1 MKKTILA
8 ALLAFVG
15 VALGGCTATGAGH
28 RPIVDGSDPA
38 KYESDLAACQRLA
51 RQRGYVNAETGTI
64 TGASAAVG
72 GVFDGVDGAVR
83 GAVAG
88 GGASAVHT
96 VQQRR
101 GIVINCMRGRG
112 HKVVEY

>member
-1 MKKTILA
+1 MKKPILTA
-8 ALLAFVG
+8 SLATAG
-15 VALGGCTATGAGH
+15 ILLGGCMATGAEH

-38 KYESDLAACQRLA
+38 KYESDLAACQQLA

-64 TGASAAVG
+64 TAASTAVG
-72 GVFDGVDGAVR
+72 GVWDGVDGAVA

-96 VQQRR
+96 VQQRKA
-101 GIVINCMRGRG
+101 IVINCMRGRG
-112 HKVVEY
+112 HKVVE